1 MKLLYNKGKIN
12 LKQLNKFCGHLRP
25 GTYDITVKR
34 YENTPEIINSTNE
47 EFYDKKQIDIFK
59 VLSLKEVYLNR
70 MLEKYEL
77 KFDTQ
82 TLLEYVKK
90 STIIRRE

>member
-1 MKLLYNKGKIN
+1 MKN
-12 LKQLNKFCGHLRP
+12 F
-25 GTYDITVKR
+25 
-34 YENTPEIINSTNE
+34 
-47 EFYDKKQIDIFK
+47 DKKQIDIFK
-59 VLSLKEVYLNR
+59 VLSLKEVSHLNR

-90 STIIRRE
+90 STIIREENKFNFTKYLSDFLESVTELGKINDYTEDLSF